1 MDKSYVFDTSAIF
14 AYIEDERG
22 GDIVEN
28 ILKLAKR
35 GKARVYISFISLME
49 LYYVTW
55 QRKGED
61 IAKETIVLIKS
72 LPLEVIESSE
82 RLILSAGRIKANHK
96 LSVAD
101 AIIAATALE
110 KSAGLVHKD
119 LELKPVSQYVTTLE
133 LPF

>member
-1 MDKSYVFDTSAIF
+1 LDKSYVFDTSAIF

>member
-1 MDKSYVFDTSAIF
+1 
-14 AYIEDERG
+14 
-22 GDIVEN
+22 
-28 ILKLAKR
+28 
-35 GKARVYISFISLME
+35 
-49 LYYVTW
+49 
-55 QRKGED
+55 
-61 IAKETIVLIKS
+61 
-72 LPLEVIESSE
+72 
-82 RLILSAGRIKANHK
+82 LILSAGRIKANHK